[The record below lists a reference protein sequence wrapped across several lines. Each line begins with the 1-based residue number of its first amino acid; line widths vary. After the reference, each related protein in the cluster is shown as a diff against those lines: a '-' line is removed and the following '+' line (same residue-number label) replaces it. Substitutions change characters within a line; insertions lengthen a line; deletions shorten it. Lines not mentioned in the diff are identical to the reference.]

1 MTTVNELFARVC
13 LGDEAAFERW
23 MVVVEP
29 QLRRS
34 LAPWARAV
42 DVEGVV
48 QETLLRMW
56 IYAGDRGDALEGT
69 DASLRFALGMAR
81 NVARNEARRLGRE
94 VALAEG
100 GEEGAG
106 GARGLGGAGTAG
118 GAAGG
123 ADGSSGAGGMQV
135 EPPPVHDPALRRII
149 LGCIELLPARPR
161 AALQARIDRGHE
173 EDDRDLAAS
182 VGMKRNTF
190 LQNIVRA
197 RRALEACLESNGAP
211 LDEVLP

>member
-1 MTTVNELFARVC
+1 LTAVNELFSRVC
-13 LGDEAAFERW
+13 RGDEAAFEGW
-23 MVVVEP
+23 MVMVEP

-34 LAPWARAV
+34 LAPWARVV

-56 IYAGDRGDALEGT
+56 VYAGDRGGDLEGP
-69 DASLRFALGMAR
+69 DASLRFAVGMAR

-94 VALAEG
+94 VELPGDEEG
-100 GEEGAG
+100 GGS
-106 GARGLGGAGTAG
+106 
-118 GAAGG
+118 GAAGVG
-123 ADGSSGAGGMQV
+123 GVDGSSGTAGVRV
-135 EPPPVHDPALRRII
+135 EPAPVHDPALRRII
-149 LGCIELLPARPR
+149 LGCIALLPARPR
-161 AALQARIDRGHE
+161 AALEARIDRGHE
-173 EDDRDLAAS
+173 EDDGALAAS

-197 RRALEACLESNGAP
+197 RKALEACLDSNGAP

>member
-1 MTTVNELFARVC
+1 MTAADQLFSRVC
-13 LGDEAAFERW
+13 LGDEAAFEGW

-48 QETLLRMW
+48 QEALLRMW
-56 IYAGDRGDALEGT
+56 VYAGDRGDELEGA
-69 DASLRFALGMAR
+69 DASLRFAVGMAR

-94 VALAEG
+94 VELPADEMG
-100 GEEGAG
+100 RAG
-106 GARGLGGAGTAG
+106 GVGGGT
-118 GAAGG
+118 G
-123 ADGSSGAGGMQV
+123 ADGSSGSGGMRV

-149 LGCIELLPARPR
+149 LACIELLPARPR
-161 AALQARIDRGHE
+161 AAMEARIDRGHE
-173 EDDRDLAAS
+173 EDDRTLAAS